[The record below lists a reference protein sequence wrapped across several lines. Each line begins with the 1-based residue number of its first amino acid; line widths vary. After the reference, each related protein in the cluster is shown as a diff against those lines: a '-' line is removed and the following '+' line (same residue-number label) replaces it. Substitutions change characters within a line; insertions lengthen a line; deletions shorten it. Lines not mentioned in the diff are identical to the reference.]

1 MCHVFT
7 KDPTY
12 PLIGFHR
19 RHSIN
24 ETLWEGWFDWCTTH
38 AKWSFVCA
46 STDAFAMHVPGGGG
60 SVFSSGGDVQGCVDT
75 KVGSKNN
82 KIPRVLGNRA
92 VLPWHLVNLHLF
104 RAEDQH
110 ARRVKSCAQAAKA
123 SKKKGKK

>member
-1 MCHVFT
+1 MKHCG
-7 KDPTY
+7 KDGSTGAQRTPSG
-12 PLIGFHR
+12 PLSVLLQMRSQCMFR
-19 RHSIN
+19 
-24 ETLWEGWFDWCTTH
+24 
-38 AKWSFVCA
+38 
-46 STDAFAMHVPGGGG
+46 GGG